1 MNIQLVF
8 ISHGSEKEALKQDF
22 VNLYRDAGWKAHL
35 GDMNNLEWID
45 QIIRGSFC
53 FVGAFSQDR
62 MVGMGRSIS
71 DGVSDAYIQD
81 VTVLKSFRGQGIGSS
96 IIRSL
101 VSYLKQS
108 GIDWI
113 GLIAEPGSRS
123 LYEKTGFV
131 TMTDHQPMLYHNT

>member
-22 VNLYRDAGWKAHL
+22 VDLYRDAGWNAHL

>member
-8 ISHGSEKEALKQDF
+8 ISHGSEKEGLKQDF
-22 VNLYRDAGWKAHL
+22 VDLYRDAGWNAHL

-53 FVGAFSQDR
+53 FVGAFKQDR
-62 MVGMGRSIS
+62 MIGMGRSIS

-96 IIRSL
+96 IIRLL
-101 VSYLKQS
+101 VTYLKQS

-113 GLIAEPGSRS
+113 GLIAEPGSCS
-123 LYEKTGFV
+123 LYEKAGFV
-131 TMTDHQPMLYHNT
+131 TMTDHQSMLYQKT

>member
-22 VNLYRDAGWKAHL
+22 VDLYRDAGWNAHL

-101 VSYLKQS
+101 VTYLKQS